1 MYELKVTRV
10 GNSLGIILPKEAAAR
25 LKVGAG
31 DTLYVHETAEGYH
44 LTPYDPAFEA
54 QMAAARKLMKKRRN
68 ALREL
73 AK

>member
-10 GNSLGIILPKEAAAR
+10 GNSLGVILPKEATAR

-44 LTPYDPAFEA
+44 LTPYDPAFGA
-54 QMAAARKLMKKRRN
+54 QMEAARRIMRKRRN
-68 ALREL
+68 ALHEL

>member
-10 GNSLGIILPKEAAAR
+10 GNSLGIILPKEATAR
-25 LKVGAG
+25 LKVEAG

-44 LTPYDPAFEA
+44 LTPYDPAFEH
-54 QMAAARKLMKKRRN
+54 QMTTARKLMKKRRN

>member
-1 MYELKVTRV
+1 VYEIKVTRI
-10 GNSLGIILPKEAAAR
+10 GNSLGLILPKEATAR
-25 LKVGAG
+25 LKVEAG

-44 LTPYDPAFEA
+44 LTPYDPAFET

-68 ALREL
+68 ALHEL